1 MMAARHLS
9 VWQQVQ
15 RVRRKY
21 RDTFDVVERT
31 HDYAV
36 WEGVVCPYAR
46 EYRVQI
52 LLDIT
57 RESSWIEVTVIEP
70 QLRHRGC
77 KATDRIPHIYPNPTR
92 PELPILCLFDP
103 AANEWGYHRSV
114 ACTIIPWTIDWLGC
128 YEGWLATGEWT
139 GGGRH

>member
-1 MMAARHLS
+1 MMATRHLS

-15 RVRRKY
+15 RVRHMY
-21 RDTFDVVERT
+21 PNTFDVVRHT
-31 HDYAV
+31 HDYV
-36 WEGVVCPYAR
+36 MWEGVVCPYAQ

-52 LLDIT
+52 VLDIT
-57 RESSWIEVTVIEP
+57 RVPSWIEVTVIEP
-70 QLRHRGC
+70 MLRQRGS
-77 KATDRIPHIYPNPTR
+77 KPTDSIPHIYPNKTR
-92 PELPILCLFDP
+92 PRLPFLCLFDP
-103 AANEWGYHRSV
+103 DAGEWGYHRSV